1 MSPAS
6 RTAVPRHVVL
16 AVAMVAFVGLAA
28 LVASVDA
35 LRHPP
40 AIEPAPV
47 PDDDGDPRQAITCPE
62 HPPSDSEPVTS
73 DELYECPAVFDGAT
87 VRFRG
92 EVVGALL
99 ERADGAWT
107 QLNDD
112 AYAGDLGPLPA
123 HRDFR
128 GGNAGVGVHLAADL
142 ADQITYIGGPHAR
155 GDVLTVT
162 GVFHR
167 VDAHS
172 GEVAVIR
179 AHEGDVSQPGEPISH
194 RALPDRRTVGILVAL
209 AVAALFAGEQVVRSR
224 RRRFNRAPGWLR
236 P

>member
-6 RTAVPRHVVL
+6 RTPVPRHVVL
-16 AVAMVAFVGLAA
+16 AVAVVAFAGLAA
-28 LVASVDA
+28 VVVGVDA

-40 AIEPAPV
+40 AVEPAPV
-47 PDDDGDPRQAITCPE
+47 PVDDGDPREAITCPE
-62 HPPSDSEPVTS
+62 HPPPASTPVTS
-73 DELYECPAVFDGAT
+73 DDLYECPAVFDGAT

-92 EVVGALL
+92 EAVGALL

-128 GGNAGVGVHLAADL
+128 GGNAGIGVYLIADL
-142 ADQITYIGGPHAR
+142 ADRITHIGGPSAR

-179 AHEGDVSQPGEPISH
+179 AHDGRVSRPGEPISH
-194 RALPDRRTVGILVAL
+194 RALTDRRTVGILVAL
-209 AVAALFAGEQVVRSR
+209 AVAALFAGEQIIR
-224 RRRFNRAPGWLR
+224 RRRRG
-236 P
+236 